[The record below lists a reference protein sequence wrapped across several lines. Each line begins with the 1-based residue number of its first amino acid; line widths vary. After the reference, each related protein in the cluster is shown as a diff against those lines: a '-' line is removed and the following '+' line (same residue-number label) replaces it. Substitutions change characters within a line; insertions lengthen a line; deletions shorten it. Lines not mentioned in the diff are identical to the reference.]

1 MKTVRYASLTVKGEE
16 VYGTAELLNG
26 SGYLF
31 RKDGERKATLV
42 SYKDVN
48 LMLYGL
54 VDVADAQHDVDLLV
68 GGPAMIA
75 CTRQQME
82 VGR

>member
-1 MKTVRYASLTVKGEE
+1 MQTVRYASLTVKGEE
-16 VYGTAELLNG
+16 VYGTAQLVNG

-31 RKDGERKATLV
+31 RQDGQRQATLV

-54 VDVADAQHDVDLLV
+54 VNVADGQFEVDMLIGRAALV
-68 GGPAMIA
+68 CG
-75 CTRQQME
+75 REQE
-82 VGR
+82 VR

>member
-1 MKTVRYASLTVKGEE
+1 MSTVRYASLMVKGEE
-16 VYGTAELLNG
+16 VFGVAELLNG

-31 RKDGERKATLV
+31 RADGQRQATLV

-54 VDVADAQHDVDLLV
+54 VDVADGQYLADELA
-68 GGPAMIA
+68 GGAALI
-75 CTRQQME
+75 CTHRGQE
-82 VGR
+82 VS